1 MKESGWR
8 VGRYNKV
15 VLTIIAVSLVGL
27 LVRQLPK
34 KVEASPSVDVGV
46 DVISTE
52 YSSLRSSLNVVVTYD
67 QENPLRSLDPSLREL
82 AQKINEAPLPS
93 FDMVLENVLA
103 YKYALGYRVKF
114 ATNDFIILERE

>member
-1 MKESGWR
+1 MKETTWR
-8 VGRYNKV
+8 IGRYNKV

-34 KVEASPSVDVGV
+34 KVEANPSIDVQV

-52 YSSLRSSLNVVVTYD
+52 YSNLRNLLDVSVTYD
-67 QENPLRSLDPSLREL
+67 KKNPLRYLNPNLREL
-82 AQKINEAPLPS
+82 AWEVNEAPLPT
-93 FDMVLENVLA
+93 FDSVFKYLLA

-114 ATNDFIILERE
+114 ATNDFIILESE